1 MDRSAV
7 QAWLD
12 RYVDAWKSYDRADIE
27 ALFAP
32 DATYTYHPYDTGDD
46 VVRGRDAIVQNWLD
60 NRDDAGT
67 YDAQYEPYAIDGD
80 RAVAVGQSRY
90 YSDASKSTRT
100 QAFDNCYLLRFDGE
114 GRCVAFTEYFMKVPD
129 AK

>member
-27 ALFAP
+27 ALFAE

-60 NRDDAGT
+60 NRDEAGT
-67 YDAQYEPYAIDGD
+67 YDAHYEPYAVEGD
-80 RAVAVGQSRY
+80 RAVAVGRSLY
-90 YSDASKSTRT
+90 YSDASKPTRT
-100 QAFDNCYLLRFDGE
+100 QAFDNCYLLRFDGD
-114 GRCVAFTEYFMKVPD
+114 GRCVEFTEYFMKEPD
-129 AK
+129 GT

>member
-1 MDRSAV
+1 MNRSTV

-12 RYVDAWKSYDRADIE
+12 GYVDAWKSYDQADIE

-32 DATYTYHPYDTGDD
+32 GATYRYHPYDTDA
-46 VVRGRDAIVQNWLD
+46 VEGRDAIVKDWLD

-67 YDAQYEPYAIDGD
+67 YDAHYEPYAVDGD
-80 RAVAVGQSRY
+80 RAVAVGRSLY
-90 YSDASKSTRT
+90 YSDASKSTQT

-114 GRCVAFTEYFMKVPD
+114 GRCIEFTEYFVQEPERS
-129 AK
+129 